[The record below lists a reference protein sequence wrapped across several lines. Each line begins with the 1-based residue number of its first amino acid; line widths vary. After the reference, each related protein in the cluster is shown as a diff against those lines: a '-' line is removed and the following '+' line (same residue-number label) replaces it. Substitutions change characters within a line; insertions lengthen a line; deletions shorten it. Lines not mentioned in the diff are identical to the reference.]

1 MKFILNTART
11 IWQGEAIEAGKNL
24 EMYRK
29 AAAVCYINKEDMEK
43 LGIKDGDTVKVISEY
58 GDVVVYAK
66 EANEPMPEGMVFIPM
81 GPWANWVVSPETDST
96 GMPSYKD
103 VPVEIVKAE
112 GEKVLSMAELMR
124 KKYIE
129 RD

>member
-29 AAAVCYINKEDMEK
+29 AAAVCYINEEDMEK
-43 LGIKDGDTVKVISEY
+43 LGLKDGDVVKIISEY
-58 GDVVVYAK
+58 GDAVVYAK
-66 EANEPMPEGMVFIPM
+66 KANEPVPKGMVFMPM
-81 GPWANWVVSPETDST
+81 GPWANWVVSPKTDST
-96 GMPSYKD
+96 GMPSFKG

-112 GEKVLSMAELMR
+112 GEKVLSMVELMR
-124 KKYIE
+124 KKYLGK
-129 RD
+129 D